1 MTTRKPIVQVSGTLR
16 EIAASDSMQ
25 LQLDAAAFPA
35 VTPDAVALKIG
46 GTWVEISWTS
56 LMGLVGISPDAVRAN
71 NAVVLVAG
79 EPVVV
84 R

>member
-1 MTTRKPIVQVSGTLR
+1 MTTRKPIVQVSGALR

-35 VTPDAVALKIG
+35 GTPDAVALKIS

-56 LMGLVGISPDAVRAN
+56 LMSLVGLSPNAVRVN
-71 NAVVLVAG
+71 NAAVLVAG